1 MSQLNSSDYAILEM
15 LQSNARVRMED
26 IASKTSLSVATV
38 QRRIKALKSE
48 GVIASETAVLQPELV
63 GFGMTFLVMVEL
75 ERERLSELELF
86 RERVCAEPQIQ
97 QCYYV
102 TGEFDFVMIALSQDV
117 ERFKRLTHRLFF
129 DNPNVKRFR
138 TSLVMDRTKVSLSVP
153 LEAMN
158 GTGEGSAE

>member
-1 MSQLNSSDYAILEM
+1 MSNLNPTDYTILEM
-15 LQSNARVRMED
+15 LQTNARVRMED
-26 IASKTSLSVATV
+26 IASKTGLSVATV

-48 GVIASETAVLQPELV
+48 GVIAGEAAVLQPELV

-102 TGEFDFVMIALSQDV
+102 TGEFDFIMVALSQDV
-117 ERFKRLTHRLFF
+117 ERFKQLTHRLFF

-138 TSLVMDRTKVSLSVP
+138 TSLVMDRTKISLSVP
-153 LEAMN
+153 LEALN
-158 GTGEGSAE
+158 GIVEEGAE